1 MTCSYETSADPFPT
15 VYERSLVRA
24 VDTEATGSTARMTH
38 ETRASDAQLG
48 SGDHLLPV
56 VDVVAPTAVTRAH
69 VPVLGRRG
77 QGLTR
82 VGSFC
87 LRLGNTATYPPYNLE

>member
-1 MTCSYETSADPFPT
+1 
-15 VYERSLVRA
+15 
-24 VDTEATGSTARMTH
+24 MTH
-38 ETRASDAQLG
+38 ETRARDAQLG
-48 SGDHLLPV
+48 TGDHLLPV

-77 QGLTR
+77 QGLTC

-87 LRLGNTATYPPYNLE
+87 LRLGNTATYSPYNLE